1 MKTTQAVIT
10 AAARNQRTLPLQ
22 RLVDRDGVSKSVLQ
36 IIVEEALDAGIDSI
50 CVVVCPGDESAY
62 RDAAGIHAERL
73 HFVVQSEPRGYGHAV
88 WSARDFVGNAP
99 FLHMVGDHIYIR
111 GEERGCARQILAEA
125 ETHACAVSGVQPTRE
140 NQLNLFG
147 AIGGKRVAGTPHL
160 YAVETVAEKPTPTEA
175 EQTLLVP
182 GLRAG
187 HYLCFFGIHVFT
199 PRVMELLDEA
209 VSTQTGTIQLSPVLR
224 TLAQR
229 ERYLAVEAVGRRYP
243 VDAKYGL
250 FIAQLA
256 LGLSGSERDTL
267 LTSICELL
275 AQRERG

>member
-1 MKTTQAVIT
+1 MKTTRAVIT

-22 RLVDRDGVSKSVLQ
+22 RLVDRDGTAKSVLQ
-36 IIVEEALDAGIDSI
+36 ILVEEALEAGIESI
-50 CVVVCPGDESAY
+50 CVVVCPGDEAAY

-73 HFVVQSEPRGYGHAV
+73 QFAAQPEPRGYGHAI
-88 WSARDFVGNAP
+88 WTARPFVGNEP

-111 GEERGCARQILAEA
+111 TNQECSARQIVAEA
-125 ETHACAVSGVQPTRE
+125 EAHSCAVSGVQPTRE

-147 AIGGKRVAGTPHL
+147 AVGGKRVQGTKHL
-160 YAVETVAEKPTPTEA
+160 YQIETVAEKPTPTEA

-199 PRVMELLDEA
+199 PLVMQLLDEA
-209 VSTQTGTIQLSPVLR
+209 VTNQTGNVGLSPVLN

-229 ERYLAVEAVGRRYP
+229 ERYLAVEAEGKRYP
-243 VDAKYGL
+243 IDAQYGL
-250 FIAQLA
+250 FTAQLA
-256 LGLSGSERDTL
+256 LGLSGTDRDAL
-267 LTSICELL
+267 LTTLCELL
-275 AQRERG
+275 AQK

>member
-1 MKTTQAVIT
+1 MKTTKAVIT

-22 RLVDRDGVSKSVLQ
+22 RLVDRDGISKSVLQ
-36 IIVEEALDAGIDSI
+36 IVVEEALNAGIDSI
-50 CVVVCPGDESAY
+50 CVIVCPGDEAAY
-62 RDAAGIHAERL
+62 RDAVGTHAERL
-73 HFVVQSEPRGYGHAV
+73 HFVAQTEPRGYGHAV
-88 WSARDFVGNAP
+88 WSARRWVGNEP

-111 GEERGCARQILAEA
+111 SEARGCARQILAEA
-125 ETHACAVSGVQPTRE
+125 EACSCSVSGVQPTRE

-147 AIGGKRVAGTPHL
+147 TVGGKRVAGTPHL
-160 YAVETVAEKPTPTEA
+160 YQVETVVEKPTPTEA

-182 GLRAG
+182 GLRTG

-209 VSTQTGTIQLSPVLR
+209 VAGQTGNVQLSPVLD

-229 ERYLAVEAVGRRYP
+229 ERYLAVETVGKRYP

-256 LGLSGSERDTL
+256 LGLSGSERDIV
-267 LTSICELL
+267 LTSVCELL

>member
-22 RLVDRDGVSKSVLQ
+22 RLVDRDGISKSVLQ

-62 RDAAGIHAERL
+62 RDAAGNHAERL
-73 HFVVQSEPRGYGHAV
+73 HFVAQSEPRGYGHAV
-88 WSARDFVGNAP
+88 WSAREFVGNAP

-125 ETHACAVSGVQPTRE
+125 EAHSCAVSGVQPTRE

-147 AIGGKRVAGTPHL
+147 AIGGKRVTGTPHL
-160 YAVETVAEKPTPTEA
+160 YEVETVAEKPTPTEA

-209 VSTQTGTIQLSPVLR
+209 VSTQTGTVQLSPVLR

-256 LGLSGSERDTL
+256 LGLSGSERDTV
-267 LTSICELL
+267 LTGVCELL